1 MRKWRNRQLQHILF
15 RLITL
20 AVIGY
25 FSPNVFA
32 QSSTS
37 VEIGLGEK
45 TPIHLLRVSH
55 ADLDID
61 VDGRLDEKIWTRLE
75 PFGEALVIEPDTLKI
90 PPYATDTRMFYTER
104 GLYVAFDLEQPAD
117 TIIER
122 YVPRDA
128 YNVSRD
134 NIGFTLDTSG
144 VGRYGYW
151 MNLSLGDSEM
161 DGTVLPERTYG
172 MDWDGAWYGGT
183 QRTERGWSAEFFVP
197 WSQMAMPKHDGTRRI
212 GLFYSR
218 SVAHLN
224 ERWGYPGLPETQAR
238 FLSLFQP
245 LELDGVDPR
254 QQWSVF
260 PYASATLDQV
270 DDEVRYKAGVD
281 LFWRPSTNFQFT
293 AAVNPDFGSIESDNV
308 VVNLTA
314 NETFFPEKRLFFLE
328 GNDIFNL
335 SQNNYGYGKQA
346 LSVVNT
352 RRIGGRPRDI
362 DLPDGVELSE
372 RQELLPADIITA
384 AKATGQIG
392 SFRYGVLTAFENTT
406 NYIADNNQAYS
417 QDGRDF
423 GVFRL
428 LYEDSIGAAYRGL
441 GWITTLVQHPEAEAI
456 VHGTDFHYL
465 TTNGK
470 WNVNGQALF
479 SDRSETGTG
488 AGGTVDLT
496 YTKHQGLKH
505 IIRTSI
511 LDDEINVNDLGFQTR
526 NDISNFE
533 YRVEWIKSGLK
544 RIRNFRFAP
553 FIRYGENGAG
563 LPVNHSYVMSGLVT
577 FHNLFRISGFL
588 GLAGSR
594 FEDRNS
600 FGNGTYALGDRV
612 MGDLRFASDESKP
625 LSIAGKIGVRGEDV
639 YGNSIESRIGLNWRP
654 KHNLSI
660 GIKVF
665 HSDRNGWLLHQEDR
679 NFTAFQ
685 GKQWQPELN
694 LEFFPNSKQQI
705 RLAMQWIGIRAN
717 EERFFTLPTDS
728 TILVEGPKPP
738 GDSDDFS
745 ISQLNFQIRYR
756 WQIAPLSDLFVVYTK
771 GDRHRTGLTSF
782 GDLFNESWNNPLGDQ
797 LVVKLRYRLGS

>member
-37 VEIGLGEK
+37 VEIGLDEK

-75 PFGEALVIEPDTLKI
+75 PFGEALVIEPDTLKV

-117 TIIER
+117 TIVER

-128 YNVSRD
+128 FNLSRD

-144 VGRYGYW
+144 DGRYGYW

-161 DGTVLPERTYG
+161 DGTVLPERKYG
-172 MDWDGAWYGGT
+172 TDWDGAWYGGT

-197 WSQMAMPKHDGTRRI
+197 WSQLAMPKRDGTRRI
-212 GLFYSR
+212 GLYYSR

-224 ERWGYPGLPETQAR
+224 ERWGYPGLPSTQAR
-238 FLSLFQP
+238 FISLFQP
-245 LELDGVDPR
+245 LALEGVDPR

-314 NETFFPEKRLFFLE
+314 NETFFPEKRLFFLD
-328 GNDIFNL
+328 GRDIFEL
-335 SQNNYGYGKQA
+335 AGAGAGPGQQA

-352 RRIGGRPRDI
+352 RRIGGRPRDV
-362 DLPDGVELSE
+362 DLPDGVDLST
-372 RQELLPADIITA
+372 RQGLQPADIMTA

-392 SFRYGVLTAFENTT
+392 AFRYGVLTAFEDTT
-406 NYIADNNQAYS
+406 DYIADDNQAYS
-417 QDGRDF
+417 QNGRDF
-423 GVFRL
+423 GAFRI

-441 GWITTLVQHPEAEAI
+441 GWITTLVQNPEADSV

-465 TTNGK
+465 TTSGK
-470 WNVNGQALF
+470 WNLNGQVLF
-479 SDRSETGTG
+479 SDRDETGTG
-488 AGGTVDLT
+488 TGSTADLT
-496 YTKHQGLKH
+496 YTRRQGLKH

-511 LDDEINVNDLGFQTR
+511 LDDKIDVNDLGFQTR
-526 NDISNFE
+526 NDISSFE
-533 YRVEWIKSGLK
+533 YRVEWTKSGLK

-553 FIRYGENGAG
+553 FIRYAENGAG
-563 LPVNHSYVMSGLVT
+563 LRTNYGYVMTGALT
-577 FHNLFRISGFL
+577 FHNLFRLSGFF
-588 GLAGSR
+588 GLFPSR

-600 FGNGTYALGDRV
+600 FGNGTYALRDRAF
-612 MGDLRFASDESKP
+612 GDLNFATDESKP
-625 LSIAGKIGVRGEDV
+625 LSISGKIGVRGEDQ

-654 KHNLSI
+654 KHNLNVAL
-660 GIKVF
+660 KVS
-665 HSDRNGWLLHQEDR
+665 HSDRNGWLLHQEDQ

-685 GKQWQPELN
+685 GEQWQPELN

-705 RLAMQWIGIRAN
+705 RLAMQWVGISAN
-717 EERFFTLPTDS
+717 EERFFTLPANS
-728 TILVEGPKPP
+728 TTLVEEPKPP
-738 GDSDDFS
+738 GDTDDFS